1 MWRAGQDRKTRNH
14 EQLIATSQFQ
24 QFRASH
30 RADAGI
36 DGNESPQG
44 DATFAL
50 SRNPAT
56 FD

>member
-1 MWRAGQDRKTRNH
+1 MWRAGQDRKRRNH
-14 EQLIATSQFQ
+14 EQLIAVSRFQ

-30 RADAGI
+30 RVDAGI
-36 DGNESPQG
+36 DRNESPQTG
-44 DATFAL
+44 ATFAL